1 MKINIQYPPLI
12 EQAYNHL
19 LSIGLHPNKDKLYKM
34 LVVEGDD

>member
-19 LSIGLHPNKDKLYKM
+19 LSIGLHPNKDKLNVGMYHH
-34 LVVEGDD
+34 LAR